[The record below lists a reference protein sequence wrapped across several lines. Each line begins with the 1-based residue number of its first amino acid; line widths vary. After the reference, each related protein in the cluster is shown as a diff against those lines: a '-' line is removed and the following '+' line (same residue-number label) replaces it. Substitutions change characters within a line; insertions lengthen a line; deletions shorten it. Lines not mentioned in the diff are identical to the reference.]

1 MDTFVYSDGPVD
13 EVDQTIIN
21 TLLADGRMSVP
32 ALAQH
37 VGISRAAAYNRFD
50 RLVESGAIS
59 GFTARVPP
67 EALGL
72 DIAALLLLTGSEQA
86 QWEQVEEQLLRIEGV
101 QWVALAASNFDYI
114 VLVRAAG
121 LANLRDVVLKQIHAV
136 DGVAG
141 AQTSLLLSEARGISA
156 VG

>member
-1 MDTFVYSDGPVD
+1 MDTFVYSDGAVD
-13 EVDQTIIN
+13 EIDQTIIR
-21 TLLADGRMSVP
+21 TLLVDGRMSIP

-59 GFTARVPP
+59 GFAATIPP

-72 DIAALLLLTGSEQA
+72 DIAALLLLTGTEQA
-86 QWEQVEEQLLRIEGV
+86 QWEKVEEQLLKIDGV

-121 LANLRDVVLKQIHAV
+121 LSNLRDVVLKQIHGV
-136 DGVAG
+136 EGVAG

-156 VG
+156 IS